1 MIGRNPVFR
10 RHGKQVAVALVKYIN
25 RPLFDENK
33 N

>member
-1 MIGRNPVFR
+1 MIGRNPAFR
-10 RHGKQVAVALVKYIN
+10 RDGKQIAVALVKYIN

>member
-1 MIGRNPVFR
+1 MIGRNPAFR

-25 RPLFDENK
+25 GPLFDENK